1 MSLRYYVVVAVL
13 LALAT
18 ACGLSPQSTPDVKN
32 IPPTDTPEKPQMT
45 PTPPETGEQGGQA
58 PASPLDPIPGEEK
71 MVRGSVFIDSTDIL
85 LLESFPVQVNLKITG
100 NLPTPCHTLRAKV
113 SEPNE
118 NREIH
123 VELYSLTDAGA
134 ICIQVLQP
142 FETSIPLG
150 SYESGEYTIY
160 VNREEVGKVDL

>member
-1 MSLRYYVVVAVL
+1 MSLRYFVFVAVL
-13 LALAT
+13 LALMT
-18 ACGLSPQSTPDVKN
+18 ACASSPTSTPDVKS
-32 IPPTDTPEKPQMT
+32 IPPTNTPENPQPT
-45 PTPPETGEQGGQA
+45 PTSPETGEQGGEA
-58 PASPLDPIPGEEK
+58 PVSPLDPIPGEEK
-71 MVRGSVFIDSTDIL
+71 MVRGGVFIDSADVL
-85 LLESFPVQVNLKITG
+85 LLESFPVQVTLKITG

-123 VELYSLTDAGA
+123 VELYSLTDPGA

-142 FETSIPLG
+142 FETTIPLG